1 MSRTCPGLA
10 RCAGAIYARPDAKLL
25 TASAGSLTAFGE
37 DRTAVAQ
44 LDRLG
49 AIFEMIG
56 EPQVAGPTVGAMR
69 QHPGPGKI
77 IDRLDQVRARL
88 RSGDLDRDRHTPI
101 ILTSRDI
108 LGGYARTDR
117 GQAKAPRQ
125 TFGGPLRDLAAS

>member
-1 MSRTCPGLA
+1 MSRTCPRLA

-56 EPQVAGPTVGAMR
+56 EPQVAGPTVGAVR

-77 IDRLDQVRARL
+77 IDRLDQARARL

-108 LGGYARTDR
+108 LGATPALIAGKQRPPGR
-117 GQAKAPRQ
+117 HS
-125 TFGGPLRDLAAS
+125 GGLCAI